1 MRGEEGCMKND
12 GGMCRVRSVVEV
24 ENRCQAQW
32 VVVRGKQC
40 VMSSHYLLHIHVFS
54 LQVAGDTAK
63 ESGTKGSSSN
73 VRLNQYNIL
82 YD

>member
-1 MRGEEGCMKND
+1 MKGEEGCMKND

-40 VMSSHYLLHIHVFS
+40 VVSSHFLLHIHVFS
-54 LQVAGDTAK
+54 AGETAK
-63 ESGTKGSSSN
+63 ELGTKGSLFIK
-73 VRLNQYNIL
+73 R
-82 YD
+82 